1 MHIDGKRRRTAALG
15 QPFLG
20 LDPFQQ
26 AGAHAAQLFGDG
38 QYAVAGLF
46 QPLVVLIR
54 KRAFFIVLGRAR
66 GKVVGQGGRE
76 VYEALFPLGVELLH
90 APPPVFLALSLII
103 LCEPG

>member
-90 APPPVFLALSLII
+90 ASPPVFLALSIII
-103 LCEPG
+103 LCGTG